1 MFSYFILVCYRDFPF
16 LMRKVKE
23 KGTAVINDMFNK
35 FSYFFLVNWNVKFD
49 NYEPVFILFI
59 SNHD

>member
-1 MFSYFILVCYRDFPF
+1 
-16 LMRKVKE
+16 MRKVKE